1 MRRIAPPRAFFT
13 LPARRSLKD
22 PSRAQH
28 APKRR
33 CRPHPHGGLILRREW
48 LPNGCRLVFTGPEAK
63 EAMIESVIAEIE
75 RQYGPPPG

>member
-28 APKRR
+28 VPKRR
-33 CRPHPHGGLILRREW
+33 CRPHPRGGLILRREW
-48 LPNGCRLVFTGPEAK
+48 LPNGWRLVFTGPEAK
-63 EAMIESVIAEIE
+63 GALLDNVFDMVERMFQRAE
-75 RQYGPPPG
+75 